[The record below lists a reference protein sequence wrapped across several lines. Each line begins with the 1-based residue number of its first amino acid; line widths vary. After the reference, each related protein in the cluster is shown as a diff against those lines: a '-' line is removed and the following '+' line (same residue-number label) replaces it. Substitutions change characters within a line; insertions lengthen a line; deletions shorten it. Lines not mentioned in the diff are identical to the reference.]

1 MAPFPDPLTTLQ
13 DHAAFVRAVA
23 RRLVADP
30 SDVDD
35 LVQETWLRA
44 LANGRAPR
52 SARAWLAKV
61 VRSVWTDRHRAE
73 RARRRREQQIADERA
88 RTRTAEPTG
97 DDAFGFASLT
107 RALEALPTDYRRVL
121 QLRYHADLS
130 PTAIA
135 AELGVPLPTVKAR
148 LARAL
153 QMLRNDLDGRH
164 GDGQWRALLIPLLP
178 LPPSTAGTGSA
189 AAVTGVLVNK
199 LLVALVALVA
209 LAVLLPHLLEP
220 PATPAVAPNPN
231 TPAGAVVQVGDE
243 ASRAAA
249 TTGADGVDAAQ
260 PQEREAAVAPT
271 ANPAPDALVRGRI
284 LYQSTGQ
291 GVPFL
296 PVFLRA
302 GQRSVELRTDREG
315 AFATA
320 DAWPANV
327 EIAVLG
333 APVPNGPMPRSE
345 HTVAGPDGTT
355 TTTATPST
363 GIPLLGVSSVLMT
376 NDPERPPAPS
386 AGKAPPM
393 PAFQPLATAAVHD
406 GDAFRLL
413 VELGP
418 TYLLRVAP
426 HERQHGLRLRAFLRD
441 DDDALATR
449 IQRADHTLAALEA
462 SPEPSLLWC
471 RVPKPPAHYGD
482 RCRLVVVA
490 EGGFWRAEIADVGT
504 QGVVGPLD
512 VTLQEQGHVRGTVR
526 DAFGVPLAKAHV
538 VVTIGDGAR
547 ALRFA
552 TNTDAQGE
560 YTLTGVQPGAGHA
573 QVAGEA
579 FEPNATAVQVVAG
592 AVATCDLVVRA
603 RAKGGS
609 IAGTITTTSGNAFP
623 MVSVHLTSRQDGSIW
638 RTANIDWQEV
648 DGRHQATF
656 AFADVPLIECEVQ
669 LNPFAPCRLQ
679 ARRQTLTPPQEHVH
693 FRIDDVVQE
702 RSLSIDVR
710 QRDGTPCPSWTLRLV
725 GDDGWQIDVRA
736 KDAKSPVRIP
746 QLPGTWRLLG
756 PTVRGHTGRLEAIPG
771 DQLVIQAEPGWSMQL
786 IAMDI
791 ANYFPV
797 RGAPVFADGQQ
808 VGVLDGE
815 GELMLDLPA
824 APRTLTVDPTHWRL
838 YRDAARRS
846 DVDENGVLQVEGS
859 DTHLGVYL
867 QRVP

>member
-61 VRSVWTDRHRAE
+61 VRSVWTDRHRADQ
-73 RARRRREQQIADERA
+73 ARLRREQQIAAERA
-88 RTRTAEPTG
+88 RTGTAEHTG

-153 QMLRNDLDGRH
+153 QMLRTDLDARH

-178 LPPSTAGTGSA
+178 LPPGAAGTGSA
-189 AAVTGVLVNK
+189 AVVTGVLVNK
-199 LLVALVALVA
+199 LLVVLTALIA
-209 LAVLLPHLLEP
+209 LAVLLPHLLAP
-220 PATPAVAPNPN
+220 PAALAVAPNPH
-231 TPAGAVVQVGDE
+231 TPAGAVVEVADDVGRT
-243 ASRAAA
+243 ASAASA
-249 TTGADGVDAAQ
+249 NERDTAE
-260 PQEREAAVAPT
+260 PREREAAVAPT
-271 ANPAPDALVRGRI
+271 DSPAPDAPVHGRI

-302 GQRSVELRTDREG
+302 GQRTVELRTDREG

-333 APVPNGPMPRSE
+333 APVPKGPTPRSGS
-345 HTVAGPDGTT
+345 VLTT
-355 TTTATPST
+355 GAPTTAVV
-363 GIPLLGVSSVLMT
+363 PLLGAGSVLTT
-376 NDPERPPAPS
+376 NDPERPQAPS
-386 AGKAPPM
+386 SGEAPTM
-393 PAFQPLATAAVHD
+393 PTFQPLATAAVRD
-406 GDAFRLL
+406 GDAWRML
-413 VELGP
+413 VDLGP
-418 TYLLRVAP
+418 TYLLRITAN
-426 HERQHGLRLRAFLRD
+426 ERQHGLRLRAFLRD

-449 IQRADHTLAALEA
+449 VQRADHTLALLEA
-462 SPEPSLLWC
+462 SPEPGLLWC
-471 RVPKPPAHYGD
+471 RVPKPPPHFGE
-482 RCRLVVVA
+482 RCRLGVVA
-490 EGGFWRAEIADVGT
+490 EGGFWRDELENVGT
-504 QGVVGPLD
+504 KGVVGPLD

-526 DAFGVPLAKAHV
+526 DAFGVPLGETQV
-538 VVTIGDGAR
+538 LVTIGDGPR

-552 TNTDAQGE
+552 ADTDPQGE
-560 YTLTGVQPGAGHA
+560 YTLTGVQPGEGHA
-573 QVAGEA
+573 QVAGED
-579 FEPNATAVQVVAG
+579 FEPNAAAVQVLAG
-592 AVATCDLVVRA
+592 AVAQCDLVVRR

-609 IAGTITTTSGNAFP
+609 IAGTITTTSGKAFP
-623 MVSVHLTSRQDGSIW
+623 MVSVHLTSRQDGTIW
-638 RTANIDWQEV
+638 RTANIDWHEV
-648 DGRHQATF
+648 EGRQQATF
-656 AFADVPLIECEVQ
+656 AFADVPLLECEVQ

-693 FRIDDVVQE
+693 FRIDDVVEE

-736 KDAKSPVRIP
+736 PDAKSPVRIP

-756 PTVRGHTGRLEAIPG
+756 PAVRGHTGRLEAIPG

-786 IAMDI
+786 VVMDI

-815 GELMLDLPA
+815 GELLLDLPA
-824 APRTLTVDPTHWRL
+824 APRTLAVDPTHWRL
-838 YRDAARRS
+838 YRDSAHRS
-846 DVDENGVLQVEGS
+846 DLDEDGSLRLEGS
-859 DTHLGVYL
+859 DTHLGIYL